1 MCWAYRDNSWLQT
14 KTLGNG
20 DVTTYIEDAQGKLR
34 DLVNKT
40 GTGTVLCDFA
50 IPATGGYDG
59 AGNRRSVT
67 ASLPGAPASYS
78 GTTSYAYDYGQSA
91 NPQMNRSQVTG
102 ETSTRAGGYTNAFA
116 YDGGTSAGPGNP
128 TSFKGATRTFN
139 ANNQQTNAGYGYD
152 GNGNPTTYKAA
163 TLTFDPENRM
173 TAYGTAQTDAYSGD
187 GLRVWKQ
194 TGTTPGT
201 RTYFL
206 YDGEQPVCEYNSS
219 GSFTAAN
226 TYGADGLVS
235 TRRGSPGTVCFV
247 CDERGN
253 VSQRTSSTG
262 AVTGSE
268 VYDAYGARTGTAAQP
283 DPFGYGG
290 QAGYYTDA
298 ETGLI
303 LCTHRYYDPGNGRW
317 LTRDPMGY
325 AGGIN
330 LYGYVGNDPVDEDD
344 PEGLIGRPVGVSPD
358 GRKPPG
364 GPYYPGVPQ
373 HPTGVDIYKNI
384 QDGYDH
390 RNWPTFTKWPWIFG
404 LVAPGTVWDYKQDG
418 RYLPYIWRHYGDMNV
433 HENIYDAFGNFNFGA
448 VAAAAGIPEA
458 DAIHQ
463 ADINHKAAHFGAD
476 PTKADHG
483 DWWIKKGYDFYR
495 EQKRKGKCP

>member
-303 LCTHRYYDPGNGRW
+303 LCTHRFYDPGNGRW
-317 LTRDPMGY
+317 LTPDPAGY
-325 AGGIN
+325 GGGMNQYAYCKNNPLNKIDPLGWWNIGIGVSGTVGAGLFGAGGGV
-330 LYGYVGNDPVDEDD
+330 YGGYGIAVD
-344 PEGLIGRPVGVSPD
+344 
-358 GRKPPG
+358 
-364 GPYYPGVPQ
+364 
-373 HPTGVDIYKNI
+373 
-384 QDGYDH
+384 
-390 RNWPTFTKWPWIFG
+390 
-404 LVAPGTVWDYKQDG
+404 GT
-418 RYLPYIWRHYGDMNV
+418 
-433 HENIYDAFGNFNFGA
+433 GA
-448 VAAAAGIPEA
+448 VGIVWSGVGYGAGHGEIINGGGGFTFGSGNLSDGISPVYIGGVNAGPVSVNVSHPIVGDGPTQVSVTFGPGEGVFAGGGVGLSGTKIIGQIPDPNKIE
-458 DAIHQ
+458 DCVNQGIYSWYHQ
-463 ADINHKAAHFGAD
+463 DL
-476 PTKADHG
+476 
-483 DWWIKKGYDFYR
+483 
-495 EQKRKGKCP
+495 